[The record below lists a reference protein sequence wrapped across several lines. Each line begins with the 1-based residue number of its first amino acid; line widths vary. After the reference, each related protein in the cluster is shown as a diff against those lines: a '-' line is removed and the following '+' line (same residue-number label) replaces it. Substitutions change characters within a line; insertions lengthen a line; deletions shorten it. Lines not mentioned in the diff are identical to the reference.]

1 MAETLLTQYL
11 KRGQPDPL
19 ADIGQGGPGLYQS
32 PNPVPDE
39 ISAIGQHFVPEYLK
53 GNTVHALAPNAA
65 GKTPSTQNLNP
76 LPWLGAD
83 IAGNLATGGAKA
95 AAPALKAMFLGPMAK
110 IANLGKLAKAKEMT
124 AQGAHDLLKEFKD
137 INSPSEAALAEALLP
152 SGISVR
158 DKAVFNETGWFRR
171 PDAKWRTPISDEL
184 AHGSDI
190 GFEAGKAKGGVPLPR
205 ALWHNRLFEAYPEFK
220 DIQFYTLPDNFKSL
234 GVYHPDGLM
243 GAKFRPNPDRT
254 STLLHE
260 GQHAIQEVE
269 DFAPGANSD
278 HLKSYGEEILKNRG
292 LQLPLPE
299 ADQKLLNQAA
309 FNLYQRHSGE
319 DESRMVQRLHAMT
332 PEMQRAAVPYNSLIG
347 RSQQVVPGA
356 WLERQ
361 TPEIQDYVR
370 NTMTHQFQDGPPTL
384 ENYINLLK
392 LDAK

>member
-32 PNPVPDE
+32 PNRIPDE

-124 AQGAHDLLKEFKD
+124 AQGAHDILREFKGAR
-137 INSPSEAALAEALLP
+137 NAEAEALIP
-152 SGISVR
+152 SAMSAR
-158 DKAVFNETGWFRR
+158 DRAVFKETNWFRR
-171 PDAKWRTPISDEL
+171 PDAKWRTPISDET
-184 AHGSDI
+184 AHGSNI
-190 GFEAGKAKGGVPLPR
+190 GFEAGRDPNGVPLPR
-205 ALWHNRLFEAYPEFK
+205 ALWHSNLYKAYPEFK
-220 DIQFYTLPDNFKSL
+220 DIQFYTLPDSSKSL
-234 GVYHPDGLM
+234 GAYHPDGLM

-260 GQHAIQEVE
+260 GQHAIQGVE
-269 DFAPGANSD
+269 DFAPGANPD
-278 HLKSYGEEILKNRG
+278 NLATYGEELLKARG
-292 LQLPLPE
+292 IQPPLPKE
-299 ADQKLLNQAA
+299 DQKLLNQAA

-332 PEMQRAAVPYNSLIG
+332 PEMQRTAVPYNSLIG

-361 TPEIQDYVR
+361 TPEIQDYVK
-370 NTMTHQFQDGPPTL
+370 NTMTHQFQGGPPIL

-392 LDAK
+392 LDAR